1 MNEVVIQL
9 KSGTIINVDATA
21 KKHMCK
27 KDYIWNPYTWRC
39 KNSKYLRSIIDDSVI
54 TCDDIIDAEAKSN
67 DEEII

>member
-1 MNEVVIQL
+1 
-9 KSGTIINVDATA
+9 
-21 KKHMCK
+21 MCK

-39 KNSKYLRSIIDDSVI
+39 KNSKYLTSIIDDSVI